1 MGPDFVFERMMEY
14 IIKNDLNQA
23 KASAMSDMNK
33 INDNP
38 LTSMIIMGANTETD
52 LIKQIS
58 GFTMMS
64 DKVKQYYNNPQ
75 KAISDYLNNYL

>member
-1 MGPDFVFERMMEY
+1 MNPDFVFERMMEY

-23 KASAMSDMNK
+23 KASAISDMNK

-38 LTSMIIMGANTETD
+38 LTSMIIMSANTETD

-75 KAISDYLNNYL
+75 KAISDYSK

>member
-23 KASAMSDMNK
+23 KASAISDMSK

-38 LTSMIIMGANTETD
+38 LTDMIIMGANTEIE
-52 LIKQIS
+52 LIKQMA
-58 GFTMMS
+58 GFTIMS

-75 KAISDYLNNYL
+75 KAISDYYK

>member
-1 MGPDFVFERMMEY
+1 MDPDFVFERMMEY

-75 KAISDYLNNYL
+75 KAISDYSK

>member
-1 MGPDFVFERMMEY
+1 MDPDFVFERMMEY

-23 KASAMSDMNK
+23 KASAISDMNK

-38 LTSMIIMGANTETD
+38 LTSMIIMSANTETD

-75 KAISDYLNNYL
+75 KAISDYSK

>member
-38 LTSMIIMGANTETD
+38 LTSMIIMGANTET
-52 LIKQIS
+52 
-58 GFTMMS
+58 
-64 DKVKQYYNNPQ
+64 V
-75 KAISDYLNNYL
+75 

>member
-1 MGPDFVFERMMEY
+1 MEPDFVFERMMEY

-23 KASAMSDMNK
+23 KASAISDMNK

-58 GFTMMS
+58 GFTIMS

-75 KAISDYLNNYL
+75 KAISDYSK

>member
-1 MGPDFVFERMMEY
+1 MDPDFVFERMMEY

-23 KASAMSDMNK
+23 KASAISDMNK
-33 INDNP
+33 INENP
-38 LTSMIIMGANTETD
+38 LTSMIIMSANTETD

-75 KAISDYLNNYL
+75 KAISDYSK